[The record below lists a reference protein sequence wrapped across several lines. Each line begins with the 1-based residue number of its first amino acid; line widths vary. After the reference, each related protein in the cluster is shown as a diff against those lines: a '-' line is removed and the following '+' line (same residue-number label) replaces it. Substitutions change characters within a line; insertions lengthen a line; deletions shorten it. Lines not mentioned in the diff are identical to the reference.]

1 MAFHI
6 TKSTL
11 GKSVYYKGGTVWT
24 DTYADRKSYA
34 TDALAQADID
44 ELSSPIINGM
54 TRPKISGIIVAE

>member
-24 DTYADRKSYA
+24 DAYADRKSYA
-34 TDALAQADID
+34 TNALAQVDID
-44 ELSSPIINGM
+44 ELSSPIINEM
-54 TRPKISGIIVAE
+54 TRPKVNGTIVEE